1 MPSLTRLAAAVAT
14 AAVVCVVVSSC
25 SALSPGGIGGI
36 GSDEKSWEFD
46 RYGDAPKAGT
56 RSFVLDAWV
65 PSDAVDIRAVAR
77 REAPEEAV
85 LTFHTAAS
93 PADASGCAALDPVTA
108 APPLSPDWLPGS
120 PPTAGWS
127 CGDWT
132 VVADDGTVWAWRG

>member
-1 MPSLTRLAAAVAT
+1 MPSLPRLAAAVAVAALVCT
-14 AAVVCVVVSSC
+14 AAAAC
-25 SALSPGGIGGI
+25 SVTGL
-36 GSDEKSWEFD
+36 GSDEKSWEFE

-85 LTFHTAAS
+85 LTFRSTASFTDTA
-93 PADASGCAALDPVTA
+93 GCAAVEPVTA

-120 PPTAGWS
+120 APTTGWS

-132 VVADDGTVWAWRG
+132 VVAADGTVWAWRG